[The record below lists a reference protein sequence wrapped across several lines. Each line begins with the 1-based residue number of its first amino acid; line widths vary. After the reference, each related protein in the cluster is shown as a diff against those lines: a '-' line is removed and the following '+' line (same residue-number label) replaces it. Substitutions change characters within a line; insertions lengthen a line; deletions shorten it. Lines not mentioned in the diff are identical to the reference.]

1 MPTNPAVFVFAMEGC
16 GACEEYLPRFKQIA
30 GPYRRALPIGIY
42 DVSKGG
48 KPAQFGDKLG
58 VRATP
63 TTIVMDRRGHFHRAV
78 GALADRAI
86 KQLLDRAVG

>member
-1 MPTNPAVFVFAMEGC
+1 MPNPAVFVFAMEGC

-48 KPAQFGDKLG
+48 KPTEFGDKLG

-63 TTIVMDRRGHFHRAV
+63 TTIVMDRRGHFHRVV